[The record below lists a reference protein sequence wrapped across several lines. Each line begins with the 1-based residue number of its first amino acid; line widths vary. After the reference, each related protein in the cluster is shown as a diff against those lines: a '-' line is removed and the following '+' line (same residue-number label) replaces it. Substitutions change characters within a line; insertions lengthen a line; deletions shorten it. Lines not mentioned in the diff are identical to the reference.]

1 MSVVI
6 GVVNQKGG
14 VGKTTTS
21 VNVAAGLG
29 ALGKK
34 VLIVDFDPQGNA
46 TTGFGIKK
54 KTLEATTYEVIMG
67 EKRPQE
73 AIISTKYKNVKIMPA
88 TNRLCEAELQLADV
102 EQRNHQLR
110 KVILQV
116 KDDYDIVVVDCLPS
130 LGILAINA
138 LIAVDRIIVP
148 MVCEPFALEG
158 LAQLMQTVKKVKR
171 TSNKDLQL
179 MGIVFTMLDKRL
191 LASNEIMRDIKRNFQ
206 SDVVFN
212 TEIPRNV
219 RITEAQSH
227 GEPII
232 YYDKNSKGGDAYKR
246 LSKEILEKCREMEK
260 LNG

>member
-138 LIAVDRIIVP
+138 LVAVDRIIVP